1 LIWSFVGQTWQLGI
15 FPKLMGVVNV
25 TPDSFSDGGQFLDP
39 ARAVDQAMR
48 LAADGADVLDVGG
61 ESTRPSA
68 TPVGEDEEIRRILP
82 VVAELARRTSVPISI
97 DTTKA
102 AVAQR
107 ALDAG
112 AVIVNDISGL
122 CLDPGMALVCARAQA
137 GVICMH
143 MQGTPQ
149 TMQVAPHY
157 DDVVREVADY
167 LAERLK
173 ALEDAGISRE
183 RVVIDPGIGFGK
195 TPAHNLALL
204 QNIAR
209 LRGLGRPVLIGHSR
223 KRFLAK
229 ILGRSLDETTSATIG
244 VAVGAALRGA
254 DLLRVH
260 DVRATRDALAASWA
274 VLGDN

>member
-1 LIWSFVGQTWQLGI
+1 
-15 FPKLMGVVNV
+15 
-25 TPDSFSDGGQFLDP
+25 
-39 ARAVDQAMR
+39 
-48 LAADGADVLDVGG
+48 
-61 ESTRPSA
+61 
-68 TPVGEDEEIRRILP
+68 
-82 VVAELARRTSVPISI
+82 
-97 DTTKA
+97 
-102 AVAQR
+102 
-107 ALDAG
+107 
-112 AVIVNDISGL
+112 
-122 CLDPGMALVCARAQA
+122 
-137 GVICMH
+137 MH